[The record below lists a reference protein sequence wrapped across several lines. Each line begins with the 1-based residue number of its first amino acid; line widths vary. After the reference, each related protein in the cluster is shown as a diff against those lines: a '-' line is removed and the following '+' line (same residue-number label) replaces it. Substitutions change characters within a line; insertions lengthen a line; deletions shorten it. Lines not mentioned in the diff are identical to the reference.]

1 MVENIVNKIIEG
13 LEIVVGWLRLAV
25 KVQEATITGMLS
37 ALEALK
43 LGKD

>member
-1 MVENIVNKIIEG
+1 MAETVVNHVIG
-13 LEIVVGWLRLAV
+13 ALEIAVGWLRIVV
-25 KVQEATITGMLS
+25 KIQEAAITGMLS